1 MVGQSYVLWSLGV
14 NMNENVEIER
24 RFLVD
29 GRNDKPWQGGEFL
42 EIQQYYLSEV
52 TYENGEVQ
60 WRGHTLVETHSDLV
74 DTATWRIRHLTDK
87 NGTKI
92 ILTAKGKRTGATAI
106 EFEWELPIKLHD
118 ELNLE
123 GLPTVVKTRYLW
135 NGEDG
140 LLWEV
145 DEFEGTLA
153 GLVIAE
159 VELES
164 EDQRVAIPSWVGLEL
179 THLKGWS
186 NASLAEML
194 TQA

>member
-1 MVGQSYVLWSLGV
+1 MVGQSYVLWFLGV

-29 GRNDKPWQGGEFL
+29 GRNDKPWQGGEYI

-52 TYENGEVQ
+52 TYENGEVAWCNQ
-60 WRGHTLVETHSDLV
+60 MLVKDNRDLGNV
-74 DTATWRIRHLTDK
+74 RTWRIRHRTDK

-92 ILTAKGKRTGATAI
+92 ILTTKGKRIGATAK
-106 EFEWELPIKLHD
+106 EFEWELPFKLY
-118 ELNLE
+118 EKLNFE

-135 NGEDG
+135 NGDDG

-145 DEFEGTLA
+145 DEFEGSLS

-164 EDQRVAIPSWVGLEL
+164 EDQHVTIPSWAGLEL